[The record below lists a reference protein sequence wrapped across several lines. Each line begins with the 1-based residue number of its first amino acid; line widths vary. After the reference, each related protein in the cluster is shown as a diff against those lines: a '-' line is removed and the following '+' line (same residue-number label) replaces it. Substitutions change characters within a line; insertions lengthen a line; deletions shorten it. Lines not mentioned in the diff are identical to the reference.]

1 MTLTSV
7 LIRSLLE
14 DDVWYEINMKKNGRH
29 AVHLGNYRI
38 VAGLY
43 IGFWVGLWTGIRA
56 LKKQTKNSENAITI
70 LLGRI
75 ASQIHRMDN
84 PNNPVSRAAL
94 HQSQIRS
101 VATLST

>member
-29 AVHLGNYRI
+29 AVHRGNFRI
-38 VAGLY
+38 AIGLY
-43 IGFWVGLWTGIRA
+43 IGFLVGLWRGIRA
-56 LKKQTKNSENAITI
+56 LKKKKNSENAITI

-94 HQSQIRS
+94 HDPI
-101 VATLST
+101 VASGG